1 MFQFW
6 FNTFFV
12 PWHMQYQ
19 AEEEKRAAVEVW
31 MGITLDKGNIPACT
45 MGKTLLLKNQN
56 VHPFGDLSTYVSL
69 CVRVWHSGLNISI
82 SLSSPSD

>member
-31 MGITLDKGNIPACT
+31 MGITLDEGNIPACT
-45 MGKTLLLKNQN
+45 MGNTLLLENQN
-56 VHPFGDLSTYVSL
+56 VHLRTYVSL
-69 CVRVWHSGLNISI
+69 CVCGLNISI
-82 SLSSPSD
+82 SLSSHSD